1 MFSGRDF
8 TFSGTISFSVP
19 AVPLSWQWCYYLV
32 DEAEG
37 QGKNLLPVSGDFTG
51 IFQESTCHE
60 YFVFNID

>member
-1 MFSGRDF
+1 
-8 TFSGTISFSVP
+8 
-19 AVPLSWQWCYYLV
+19 V